1 VRGGRRVRIKE
12 IKTEIALIKIG
23 MKENQ
28 ISINKYEKRVAKEK
42 LKKQEKLLEYASI
55 EEAREAFGFGE
66 ITETEYCS
74 LCDYFE
80 SLEDEKSINEL
91 FLIYLKREK
100 KQNLKDLKY
109 LEEELFKEELVEMA
123 RN

>member
-1 VRGGRRVRIKE
+1 MRIKE
-12 IKTEIALIKIG
+12 IKTEIALIKLG

-42 LKKQEKLLEYASI
+42 IKKQEMLLEYATV
-55 EEAREAFGFGE
+55 EEAQEAFGFGE
-66 ITETEYCS
+66 ITEIEYHS

-80 SLEDEKSINEL
+80 SLEDEESINEL
-91 FLIYLKREK
+91 FLNYLKRER

-109 LEEELFKEELVEMA
+109 LEDELFKEELVEIA